1 MLATLLVKENI
12 VHVGALLYCAGFL
25 FRDQLMLRAFVIAG
39 DLVYVAYFVA
49 APAEPLWG
57 GIFWS
62 AIFIA
67 VNLWMIGRVVT
78 DRTDFKMSAEERR
91 LFGLLET
98 LSPGEFRRLIKA
110 GRWHSAEAATVLT
123 VEDGPL
129 DRLYYVLSG
138 DIVIE
143 KAGHVRTFPPETFIG
158 EVAFLTSRPASAT
171 VTVPAGARYV
181 VWDMAVLR
189 RLLFR
194 RPSLHVAVSSA
205 LNRHMAVK
213 IARA

>member
-1 MLATLLVKENI
+1 MLATLLAKENI
-12 VHVGALLYCAGFL
+12 VHVGALLYFAGFL
-25 FRDQLMLRAFVIAG
+25 FSDQLVLRAFVIAG
-39 DLVYVAYFVA
+39 DLVYIVYFLA

-67 VNLWMIGRVVT
+67 VNVWMIGRLVA
-78 DRTDFKMSAEERR
+78 DRADFRMSEEERR
-91 LFGLLET
+91 LFQLLET
-98 LSPGEFRRLIKA
+98 LSPGEFRRLIKL
-110 GRWHSAEAATVLT
+110 GRWHSAEKTTVLT
-123 VEDGPL
+123 VEDKPL

-138 DIVIE
+138 DIDIDKV
-143 KAGHVRTFPPETFIG
+143 GQVRTIGPETFIG

-171 VTVPAGARYV
+171 VTITAGARYV
-181 VWDMAVLR
+181 VWEMGPLR

-194 RPSLHVAVSSA
+194 TPSLHIAVSSA